1 MKKIL
6 AERKDIAFYIK
17 MFPLKSHPQAYDK
30 AKAILC
36 EKSLKLLDDAHEKK
50 PLPKPSCE
58 TNLVDEHIKQA
69 EKLGINSVP
78 ASILPDGRVVNGYR
92 DAQTL
97 MNMIGK

>member
-1 MKKIL
+1 MKKIIE
-6 AERKDIAFYIK
+6 ERKDIAFYIK

-58 TNLVDEHIKQA
+58 TNLVDEQMKQA
-69 EKLGINSVP
+69 EKLGLNSVP
-78 ASILPDGRVVNGYR
+78 ALILPDGRIVQGYK
-92 DAQTL
+92 DAPTL
-97 MNMIGK
+97 IPMITK